1 MKRWMESLKALRR
14 GRPGHR
20 FQEWHRSQR
29 RRVDGWGRV
38 LTAFLGLLLVLVG
51 LLLMAMPGPGL
62 LVALVG
68 LTLLGSTSLTVAR
81 ALDRAELWLGPAWRR
96 LRQRWGN
103 RPPRG
108 PR

>member
-1 MKRWMESLKALRR
+1 MKGWIEGLKALRR

-20 FQEWHRSQR
+20 FQEWHRSSR
-29 RRVDGWGRV
+29 PRVNGWGRV
-38 LTAFLGLLLVLVG
+38 LVALAGLLLVFVG

-81 ALDRAELWLGPAWRR
+81 ALDRAERWLRPAWRR
-96 LRQRWGN
+96 LRQWWRN

-108 PR
+108 SR